1 MSAIAHGSTLGVTYW
16 LAAHRAVVA
25 GEVAD
30 MRTFDLGQSFDLVL
44 VPREALQLLPPN
56 EGAQALARL
65 ADHTAPGG
73 LLFLDLAT
81 FLGGA
86 RFPADPDYYNPQIED
101 GVWIQ
106 NWTRELSDGAVL
118 TRHTRQQHDA
128 GSILI
133 ELDYQ
138 VEASGRSL
146 DSWQG
151 EMRLHRYER
160 TWLDAA
166 KPDCLTLEAVY
177 GGYDRSS
184 FSAISPR
191 LLALYRK
198 NLSYLHQEMV
208 HAN

>member
-81 FLGGA
+81 FLGGHDS
-86 RFPADPDYYNPQIED
+86 RQIPTTTIRRSKTAY
-101 GVWIQ
+101 GSK
-106 NWTRELSDGAVL
+106 TGRES
-118 TRHTRQQHDA
+118 
-128 GSILI
+128 
-133 ELDYQ
+133 
-138 VEASGRSL
+138 
-146 DSWQG
+146 
-151 EMRLHRYER
+151 
-160 TWLDAA
+160 
-166 KPDCLTLEAVY
+166 
-177 GGYDRSS
+177 
-184 FSAISPR
+184 
-191 LLALYRK
+191 
-198 NLSYLHQEMV
+198 
-208 HAN
+208 